1 MRLVGV
7 DEAGRGPVLGPL
19 VVGLLSIPKEDEHM
33 LEEQNIDDSKY
44 LTHAKRK
51 IHFEWLNQ
59 QAKERGWYVDTII
72 CQPNRIDT
80 AVYGKGLNILEV
92 DLFASI
98 LNRHHQSFAQYLD
111 ILLDACDVNEERFR
125 NRISERLNNWP
136 WQETTIV
143 AEHKADTNHRIV
155 GGASILAKVV
165 RDMEIERISREL
177 GKPVGSGYPSDP
189 NTVRAL
195 PDLIKE
201 SGIHND
207 IRWSWA
213 TVERFWLK
221 NYSTPL
227 PRRELSGPTL
237 FSKHDEATS
246 S

>member
-19 VVGLLSIPKEDEHM
+19 VVGLLSIPKKDEYL
-33 LEEQNIDDSKY
+33 LEEQRIEDSKH
-44 LTHAKRK
+44 LSHAKRK
-51 IHFEWLNQ
+51 LHYEWLNQ
-59 QAKERGWYVDTII
+59 QVVERGWYVDTII
-72 CQPNRIDT
+72 CQPNRIDN
-80 AVYGKGLNILEV
+80 AVYAKGLNILEV
-92 DLFASI
+92 DLFSSI
-98 LNRHHQSFAQYLD
+98 LNSHHRSFNKKLE
-111 ILLDACDVNEERFR
+111 ILLDACDVNEKRFS
-125 NRISERLNNWP
+125 NRISNRLSDWP
-136 WQETTIV
+136 WAETTMV
-143 AEHKADTNHRIV
+143 AEHKADTNHRVV

-165 RDMEIERISREL
+165 RDMQIERIALEV

-189 NTVRAL
+189 NTVKAL

-201 SGIHND
+201 NGIHKD

-227 PRRELSGPTL
+227 PRRKRSEPTL
-237 FSKHDEATS
+237 FSNDDEATS

>member
-19 VVGLLSIPKEDEHM
+19 VVGLLSIPKEDEYM
-33 LEEQNIDDSKY
+33 LEEQNIEDSKH

-51 IHFEWLNQ
+51 LHYEWLNQ
-59 QAKERGWYVDTII
+59 QSTERGWYVDTII

-98 LNRHHQSFAQYLD
+98 LNRHHQSFAQHLN

-136 WQETTIV
+136 WPKTTIV

-165 RDMEIERISREL
+165 RDMEIERISREV

-201 SGIHND
+201 AGIHND

-213 TVERFWLK
+213 TVNRFWLK

-227 PRRELSGPTL
+227 PTRELSGPTL

>member
-19 VVGLLSIPKEDEHM
+19 VVGLLSIPKEDEYM
-33 LEEQNIDDSKY
+33 LEEQNIEDSKH
-44 LTHAKRK
+44 LSHAKRK
-51 IHFEWLNQ
+51 LHYEWLNL
-59 QAKERGWYVDTII
+59 QATERGWYVDTII
-72 CQPNRIDT
+72 CPPNRIDT
-80 AVYGKGLNILEV
+80 AVYGQGLNILEV

-98 LNRHHQSFAQYLD
+98 LNRHHRLFDQELE
-111 ILLDACDVNEERFR
+111 ILLDACDVNEERFN
-125 NRISERLNNWP
+125 NRISERLDNWP
-136 WQETTIV
+136 RTASTMV

-165 RDMEIERISREL
+165 RDMEIERISSEL

-213 TVERFWLK
+213 TVKRFWMK
-221 NYSTPL
+221 NYTSPL
-227 PRRELSGPTL
+227 PKRERSGPNL
-237 FSKHDEATS
+237 FSNHDEATS

>member
-19 VVGLLSIPKEDEHM
+19 VVGLLSIPKEDEFM
-33 LEEQNIDDSKY
+33 LKEQNIEDSKH

-51 IHFEWLNQ
+51 LHYDWLKK
-59 QAKERGWYVDTII
+59 QASERGWYAETLI
-72 CQPNRIDT
+72 CPPNRIDT
-80 AVYGKGLNILEV
+80 AVYGQGLNILEV

-98 LNRHHQSFAQYLD
+98 LNRHHKTFNKELN

-125 NRISERLNNWP
+125 NRISERLNGWP
-136 WQETTIV
+136 WMKTTMI

-165 RDMEIERISREL
+165 RDMEIDRIAIEL

-189 NTVRAL
+189 NTVKAL
-195 PDLIKE
+195 PDLIRE
-201 SGIHND
+201 DGIHEE

-221 NYSTPL
+221 TYESPL
-227 PRRELSGPTL
+227 PKRELSGPNL
-237 FSKHDEATS
+237 FSNPDEATS

>member
-1 MRLVGV
+1 MRLVGI

-19 VVGLLSIPKEDEHM
+19 VVGILSIPKEDEYL
-33 LEEQNIDDSKY
+33 LEEQRIEDSKH
-44 LTHAKRK
+44 LSHAKRK
-51 IHFEWLNQ
+51 LHYDWLNQ
-59 QAKERGWYVDTII
+59 QVIERGWYVDTII
-72 CQPNRIDT
+72 CKPNRIDN
-80 AVYGKGLNILEV
+80 AVYAKGLNILEV
-92 DLFASI
+92 DLFSSI
-98 LNRHHQSFAQYLD
+98 LNRHHRSFKQKLE

-125 NRISERLNNWP
+125 NRISERLNDWP
-136 WQETTIV
+136 WMQTTMV

-165 RDMEIERISREL
+165 RDMEIERIALEV

-189 NTVRAL
+189 NTVKAL

-201 SGIHND
+201 NGIHND

-213 TVERFWLK
+213 TVKRFWLK

-227 PRRELSGPTL
+227 PKRERSGPTL
-237 FSKHDEATS
+237 FSNDDEATS

>member
-19 VVGLLSIPKEDEHM
+19 VVGLLSIPKEDEYL
-33 LEEQNIDDSKY
+33 LEEQHIEDSKH
-44 LTHAKRK
+44 LSHAKRK
-51 IHFEWLNQ
+51 LHYEWLNQ
-59 QAKERGWYVDTII
+59 QVVERGWYVDTII
-72 CQPNRIDT
+72 CQPNRIDN
-80 AVYGKGLNILEV
+80 AVYAKGLNILEV
-92 DLFASI
+92 DLFSSI
-98 LNRHHQSFAQYLD
+98 LNRHHRSFNQKLE
-111 ILLDACDVNEERFR
+111 ILLDACDVNEKRFS
-125 NRISERLNNWP
+125 NRISNRLSDWP
-136 WQETTIV
+136 WAETTMV

-165 RDMEIERISREL
+165 RDMEIERIALEV

-189 NTVRAL
+189 NTVKAL
-195 PDLIKE
+195 PDLIKKN
-201 SGIHND
+201 GIHKD

-227 PRRELSGPTL
+227 PRRERSEPTL
-237 FSKHDEATS
+237 FSVDDKATS

>member
-19 VVGLLSIPKEDEHM
+19 VVGLLSIPKEDEYL
-33 LEEQNIDDSKY
+33 LEEQHIEDSKH
-44 LTHAKRK
+44 LSHAKRK
-51 IHFEWLNQ
+51 LHYEWINQ
-59 QAKERGWYVDTII
+59 QVVERGWYVDTII
-72 CQPNRIDT
+72 CQPNRIDN
-80 AVYGKGLNILEV
+80 AVYAKGLNILEV
-92 DLFASI
+92 DLFSSI
-98 LNRHHQSFAQYLD
+98 LNRHHRSFNQKLE
-111 ILLDACDVNEERFR
+111 ILLDACDVNEKRFS
-125 NRISERLNNWP
+125 NRISNRLSDWP
-136 WQETTIV
+136 WAETTMV

-165 RDMEIERISREL
+165 RDMEIERIALEV

-189 NTVRAL
+189 NTVKAL
-195 PDLIKE
+195 PDLIKKN
-201 SGIHND
+201 GIHKD

-227 PRRELSGPTL
+227 PRRERSEPTL
-237 FSKHDEATS
+237 FSVDDKATS